1 MHDLDPVFT
10 KWSRSAQVAELLK
23 DLGYK
28 RPTPV
33 QSMYIFKV
41 RQLYTVRIRA

>member
-1 MHDLDPVFT
+1 MSALLPDVQALT
-10 KWSRSAQVAELLK
+10 SRQVAELLA

-28 RPTPV
+28 RPLPV

-41 RQLYTVRIRA
+41 RL